1 MMEGVGESPKSV
13 DVLGILGSPR
23 RGGNSEILLD
33 RALDGAKASGKS
45 TSRIILND
53 LRIRPCQNC
62 GLCER
67 TGECSQKDDMLIV
80 RAATESASRIILASP
95 IYFASISAQAKIMID
110 RCQVYW
116 ARKCVLKW
124 NPPRLDR
131 QGAFISVGGFQ
142 QGEAFFDCAAR
153 VVSVW
158 YLVQDVAFN
167 EKLFFAGI
175 DKKGEALN
183 HPDALEKCFEL
194 GRRL

>member
-1 MMEGVGESPKSV
+1 MQSDDTPNSA

-33 RALDGAKASGKS
+33 RALDGAKAAGKS
-45 TSRIILND
+45 TSKLVLND

-80 RAATESASRIILASP
+80 RAAMESASRIILAAP
-95 IYFASISAQAKIMID
+95 IYFASVSAQTKIMID

-116 ARKCVLKW
+116 ARKFVLKW
-124 NPPRLDR
+124 KAPRTDR
-131 QGAFISVGGFQ
+131 QGAFISVGGFKK
-142 QGEAFFDCAAR
+142 GEAFFECASR

-158 YLVQDVAFN
+158 YFVQDIAFS
-167 EKLFFAGI
+167 EKLSFPGI

-183 HPDALEKCFEL
+183 HPDALDKCFEL
-194 GRRL
+194 GKRF